1 MKPISSNVSETTP
14 PPFSLLR
21 LSDRNLGI
29 AMFAAAAL
37 ISLVASVYL
46 FLSGDRMAGI
56 FVGIW
61 VPSILAFGTLLSGVE
76 AQ

>member
-1 MKPISSNVSETTP
+1 MKPTSSNPSEATRP
-14 PPFSLLR
+14 PLGLLH
-21 LSDRNLGI
+21 LSDRNLGV
-29 AMFAAAAL
+29 AMFSAAAL
-37 ISLVASVYL
+37 ISLLASVYL
-46 FLSGDRMAGI
+46 FLSGDRLAGI